1 LWCFFRNERI
11 RGKTYQDWIEALKA
25 LSLLG
30 STGSIGIQVLS
41 LVKQFEDQFRIIGLV
56 AGKNVKLL
64 RQQILYFKPQAV
76 SVASEKEAAEL
87 TDGGF
92 PGFPLKVLWGPGGHE
107 EIAALEQADMV
118 VSAMVGAIGL
128 GPTLAAI
135 KAGKTIALANKEPLV
150 MAGALMVKEARKH
163 GVTILPIDSEHSA
176 IFQVLQG
183 QQREALRRIILTAS
197 GGPFWKCSLEEMKGI
212 TGRQALNHPKWK
224 MGPKI
229 TIDSATLMNKG
240 LEVMEAQWL
249 FGLSLDQVDVCIHPQ
264 SIVHS
269 MVEYQD
275 GSILAQMGNPDMMI
289 PIAYALSYP
298 QRLPLNQ
305 GFLDLFQMPGLTF
318 FKPDLDRFPCLRLA
332 LEAGR
337 VGGSMPVVLNAAN
350 EAAVFSFLN
359 GGLSYEG
366 IPAVIE
372 ETMGNHR
379 PVSPVDLEEILTI
392 DAWARRLAEAW
403 IKKKGSRFKG

>member
-1 LWCFFRNERI
+1 
-11 RGKTYQDWIEALKA
+11 
-25 LSLLG
+25 
-30 STGSIGIQVLS
+30 
-41 LVKQFEDQFRIIGLV
+41 
-56 AGKNVKLL
+56 
-64 RQQILYFKPQAV
+64 
-76 SVASEKEAAEL
+76 
-87 TDGGF
+87 
-92 PGFPLKVLWGPGGHE
+92 
-107 EIAALEQADMV
+107 
-118 VSAMVGAIGL
+118 
-128 GPTLAAI
+128 
-135 KAGKTIALANKEPLV
+135 LV

-298 QRLPLNQ
+298 RRLPLNQ
-305 GFLDLFQMPGLTF
+305 GFLDLFQMSGLTF
-318 FKPDLDRFPCLRLA
+318 FRPDLDRFPCLRLA

-359 GGLSYEG
+359 GDLLYEG

-372 ETMGNHR
+372 ETMGKHR
-379 PVSPVDLEEILTI
+379 PVSPAGLEEILTI

-403 IKKKGSRFKG
+403 IEKKGSRLKG

>member
-1 LWCFFRNERI
+1 M
-11 RGKTYQDWIEALKA
+11 KV

-30 STGSIGIQVLS
+30 STGSIGVQVLS

-56 AGKNVKLL
+56 AGKNIKLL

-76 SVASEKEAAEL
+76 SVASEKEAVEL

-92 PGFPLKVLWGPGGHE
+92 PGFPLRVLWGPEGHE
-107 EIAALEQADMV
+107 EIAALDKVDMV

-150 MAGALMVKEARKH
+150 MAGALMVEEARKH

-249 FGLSLDQVDVCIHPQ
+249 FGVSPDQVDVCIHPQ

-275 GSILAQMGNPDMMI
+275 GSILAQMGNPDMMM

-298 QRLPLNQ
+298 ERLPLNH

-318 FKPDLDRFPCLRLA
+318 FRPDLERFPCLRLA

-359 GGLSYEG
+359 GGLSFEG

-372 ETMGNHR
+372 ETMGNHKS
-379 PVSPVDLEEILTI
+379 VSPGGLEEILTI
-392 DAWARRLAEAW
+392 DSWARKLAGSW
-403 IKKKGSRFKG
+403 IEKKGSGFKV

>member
-1 LWCFFRNERI
+1 
-11 RGKTYQDWIEALKA
+11 LKV

-30 STGSIGIQVLS
+30 STGSIGVQVLS

-56 AGKNVKLL
+56 AGKNIKLL

-76 SVASEKEAAEL
+76 SVASEKEAVEL

-92 PGFPLKVLWGPGGHE
+92 PGFPLRVLWGPEGHE
-107 EIAALEQADMV
+107 EIAALDKVDMV

-150 MAGALMVKEARKH
+150 MAGALMVEEARKH

-197 GGPFWKCSLEEMKGI
+197 GGPFWKCSHEEMKGI

-249 FGLSLDQVDVCIHPQ
+249 FGVSPGQVDVCIHPQ

-275 GSILAQMGNPDMMI
+275 GSILAQMGNPDMMM

-298 QRLPLNQ
+298 ERLVLNH

-318 FKPDLDRFPCLRLA
+318 FRPDLERFPCLRLA

-359 GGLSYEG
+359 GGLSFEG

-372 ETMGNHR
+372 ETMRNHR
-379 PVSPVDLEEILTI
+379 SVSPGGLEEILTI
-392 DAWARRLAEAW
+392 DAWARKLAGSW
-403 IKKKGSRFKG
+403 IEKKGSGFEV